1 MLRHELRLVLNAQTR
16 IELTDAV
23 KQEIEHIIFHQR
35 PLRWDSSSIG
45 NCSLEPTRRRAAI
58 ARLEFQHFRMMQDI
72 NHLKYDYPQV
82 DPETGEISGLGI
94 NLSANDRK
102 KLITKLDRQRSI
114 TWAAIKKE
122 LGLPK
127 AIRFNL
133 EEGTKKG
140 LGGNSTACSIR
151 SVIGDSAWELMDVT
165 KQYELVEDLLKF
177 EKKLPLK
184 NRLVNIWRFDV
195 RTAIGLA
202 SLELEPGYANLSL
215 KAIRAIVPHLEN
227 GLIYSEARVAAGYGF
242 EVEVVKTLDR
252 LPPPGDFRNPVVNK
266 ALHEFRRV
274 CNALIANYGK
284 PFAIRIELPREL
296 MMNKQRKAAFEKQQ
310 KENQNA
316 NEQGKEQ
323 YSIIRSAN
331 PQLALPEYPRRNDLI
346 KYRLWKDQDYVSVYS
361 GRAISLTELFSAAVD
376 VDHILPYSRTLDDSY
391 MNKVVVFSTENREKG
406 NRTPY
411 ETYSG
416 DSANWEQMLQRTHK
430 FPLSKRNRI
439 LRDKLDGLDGF
450 INSQLSDTAYISRE
464 VKDYVNVLGADVSI
478 SKGQLTAWL
487 RHRWGLNPL
496 LGGGEKNRSDHRHH
510 AIDAVVT
517 AAVNRRLYKQ
527 VVHLAEL
534 DPRGGSPDV
543 IKIEPPFPE
552 FRESMESKLA
562 GMIVSHDAVKKLSG
576 AFHEETGYGA
586 QKTKDGDRVV
596 YRKPLNQQ
604 FDIKQIGKLAD
615 PTLKVFLTA
624 HLAGYGNDPKVA
636 FSDANRP
643 RLTANKAP
651 IRHVRVIASESFNAE
666 SYLQVKLNGRLI
678 RLHPFGNNHH
688 VEIVK
693 DKKTGKHSGVFI
705 NTWQAAQRIRKEKLP
720 LIQTDHGPDLEFV
733 MALHINDMVTAKK
746 GGVTSAYRIQKLD
759 PSNNRLVLRA
769 HNAATLEDT
778 EQEFIST
785 VPKLMREGYLAPM
798 RLNVLGHRL
807 DDKANR

>member
-1 MLRHELRLVLNAQTR
+1 
-16 IELTDAV
+16 
-23 KQEIEHIIFHQR
+23 
-35 PLRWDSSSIG
+35 
-45 NCSLEPTRRRAAI
+45 
-58 ARLEFQHFRMMQDI
+58 
-72 NHLKYDYPQV
+72 
-82 DPETGEISGLGI
+82 
-94 NLSANDRK
+94 
-102 KLITKLDRQRSI
+102 
-114 TWAAIKKE
+114 
-122 LGLPK
+122 
-127 AIRFNL
+127 
-133 EEGTKKG
+133 
-140 LGGNSTACSIR
+140 
-151 SVIGDSAWELMDVT
+151 
-165 KQYELVEDLLKF
+165 
-177 EKKLPLK
+177 
-184 NRLVNIWRFDV
+184 
-195 RTAIGLA
+195 
-202 SLELEPGYANLSL
+202 
-215 KAIRAIVPHLEN
+215 
-227 GLIYSEARVAAGYGF
+227 
-242 EVEVVKTLDR
+242 
-252 LPPPGDFRNPVVNK
+252 
-266 ALHEFRRV
+266 
-274 CNALIANYGK
+274 
-284 PFAIRIELPREL
+284 
-296 MMNKQRKAAFEKQQ
+296 
-310 KENQNA
+310 
-316 NEQGKEQ
+316 
-323 YSIIRSAN
+323 
-331 PQLALPEYPRRNDLI
+331 
-346 KYRLWKDQDYVSVYS
+346 
-361 GRAISLTELFSAAVD
+361 
-376 VDHILPYSRTLDDSY
+376 
-391 MNKVVVFSTENREKG
+391 
-406 NRTPY
+406 
-411 ETYSG
+411 
-416 DSANWEQMLQRTHK
+416 
-430 FPLSKRNRI
+430 
-439 LRDKLDGLDGF
+439 
-450 INSQLSDTAYISRE
+450 
-464 VKDYVNVLGADVSI
+464 
-478 SKGQLTAWL
+478 
-487 RHRWGLNPL
+487 
-496 LGGGEKNRSDHRHH
+496 
-510 AIDAVVT
+510 VVT

-534 DPRGGSPDV
+534 DPRGGSPEV
-543 IKIEPPFPE
+543 IRIEPPFPE

-562 GMIVSHDAVKKLSG
+562 EIIVSHDAVKKLSG

-720 LIQTDHGPDLEFV
+720 LIQTEHGPDLEFV